1 MTPKKTQKNAKILPS
16 SLSLRAGK
24 EGRVFLLKPKVF
36 WSTTSIFCHLYRK
49 TVLGGL
55 RKFRAKKNANFTN
68 LHKNR
73 VFSTKIEGKK
83 CKNRKIEGKNPIFPF
98 PAAAP
103 VLEGEIFKNAIY
115 TYFPI
120 CFFVIFWPLFLCSPS
135 ISAPP
140 RERRKSEK
148 VSYQIPLVFFFRE
161 KIRTKKSKNRR
172 RNFPI

>member
-24 EGRVFLLKPKVF
+24 EDLVFLLKPKVF
-36 WSTTSIFCHLYRK
+36 FRARSFFCHLYRK
-49 TVLGGL
+49 RTLGGL

-120 CFFVIFWPLFLCSPS
+120 CFFVIFWPLFLLLPF
-135 ISAPP
+135 IPAAP

-148 VSYQIPLVFFFRE
+148 VSYQNTLSFFFLL
-161 KIRTKKSKNRR
+161 KIRKKKGKNRR
-172 RNFPI
+172 RNLPI